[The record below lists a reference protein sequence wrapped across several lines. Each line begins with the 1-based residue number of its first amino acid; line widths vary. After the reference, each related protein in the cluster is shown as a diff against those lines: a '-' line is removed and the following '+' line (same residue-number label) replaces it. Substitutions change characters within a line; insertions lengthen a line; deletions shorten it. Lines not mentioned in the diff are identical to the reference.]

1 MISCSAKLL
10 VGFFVCLT
18 AMTFARDA
26 SKNFP
31 ADRPSRLSI
40 RHIERGGI
48 GYNQGYTTFE
58 GFFAPDPSY
67 PSALLPFLDVRAH
80 IFDDGKAAANAG
92 LGLRKIIGHRVYGL
106 NAYYDYRKSHN
117 IHYNQV
123 GFGLET
129 LGKRW
134 DFRINGYLPVGR
146 KTPPAYATKFAEF
159 SGNRLMLLQKYKFAM
174 KGFNAELGVHF
185 GKSRLLDFYAAAG
198 PYYLRGKN
206 GPHIWGGKVRLLCK
220 IKEYLTLELSNSY
233 DKMFKDRFQGQ
244 ITLTIPFGRGSDVQT
259 DDCTPCAP
267 SNILL
272 SRMVQPVERQEIIIE
287 GCRKRKNAAIDPL
300 TGLPFNVIFVDN
312 TSHSLGT
319 YESPYPTLA
328 LAQANSTINDIIYVF
343 PGDGTTKGMDEGI
356 TLKYNQKFWGSGVDH
371 SLQTAQGAI
380 TIPAQSSSAP
390 RMTNLNTD
398 GDGITLSSRN
408 EISGFTITNASNN
421 GIFGTNLENIRILHT
436 TIDSSLFDQIHLEY
450 SSSPGSADLENLTL
464 SNGGLYGIFID
475 SQSATMAC
483 NINNCTIQDTTNFA
497 INASFVH
504 EATVNMIG
512 NTIARNNNPANF
524 SFADTASLVVFNNT
538 FNNNTAIN
546 LAPISV
552 SAGVSPLTALISKNT
567 ITDNT
572 CSAIHFVLN
581 DTRNAQLMV
590 SQNIITNNDT
600 GSIGFSFGAP
610 LFIDAAGSSAGN
622 CYLNLME
629 NNFSRN
635 TGPALTVANGAF
647 NELAMNATGNT
658 INANGGGLGFATPS
672 NTFSLHATNNT
683 IINNGNHGITTSG
696 GIIIA
701 KASMNIANNN
711 ISGNTNQA
719 SALAVSHEGTD
730 LTFNVTNNNLSD
742 NEGSGIIMYSSGTI
756 ENLAMNISGN
766 TVSNNQNLGSNASPG
781 IDIEQY
787 TNLSGNLTNNTFS
800 NNAGSAVYIGST
812 VGSPAACLVMTGNSS
827 DTDYVF
833 SSGAGSFNLAPCDVG
848 TANVGTITT
857 PDTITL
863 VESCPAGAPCAL

>member
-10 VGFFVCLT
+10 AGFFVCLT

-31 ADRPSRLSI
+31 AERPSRLSI

-92 LGLRKIIGHRVYGL
+92 LGLRKIIGQRVYGL

-146 KTPPAYATKFAEF
+146 KTPSAYATKFAEF

-328 LAQANSTINDIIYVF
+328 LAEAHSSVNDIIYVF
-343 PGDGTTKGMDEGI
+343 PGDGTTAGMNEGI
-356 TLKYNQKFWGSGVDH
+356 TLKNNQKFWGSGVEH
-371 SLQTAQGAI
+371 SLQTAQGLI

-390 RMTNLNTD
+390 QMTNIN
-398 GDGITLSSRN
+398 GNGITLSSRN
-408 EISGFTITNASNN
+408 EVSGFALTNAFEN
-421 GIFGTNLENIRILHT
+421 GIFGTNVENIKILQS
-436 TIDSSLFDQIHLEY
+436 TIDGSQADQIHLEY
-450 SSSPGSADLENLTL
+450 SGSSGNADLQNLTIT
-464 SNGGLYGIFID
+464 NGAIDGIFID
-475 SQSATMAC
+475 SASSTMAC
-483 NINNCTIQDTTNFA
+483 TINNCVMQGNNQYA
-497 INASFVH
+497 LNASFDHQAALNVTSNTF
-504 EATVNMIG
+504 ESNVNPTNIH
-512 NTIARNNNPANF
+512 F
-524 SFADTASLVVFNNT
+524 SDTASLVVFDNTFSNNT
-538 FNNNTAIN
+538 SIN
-546 LAPISV
+546 PSPISV
-552 SAGVSPLTALISKNT
+552 FAEASPLTALISKNT
-567 ITDNT
+567 ITNNT
-572 CSAIHFVLN
+572 CSAIHLGLN
-581 DTRNAQLMV
+581 NTRNAQVTV
-590 SQNIITNNDT
+590 SQNIITHNDT
-600 GSIGFSFGAP
+600 GAQGP
-610 LFIDAAGSSAGN
+610 LGSPIFLDPAGSSSGN
-622 CYLNLME
+622 CYLNLTDNTFE
-629 NNFSRN
+629 HN
-635 TGPALTVANGAF
+635 TGSALYCFNGSF
-647 NELAMNATGNT
+647 NELEVNAINNT
-658 INANGGGLGFATPS
+658 INDNGGGLVFANPS
-672 NTFSLHATNNT
+672 AIFTLNATNNT
-683 IINNGNHGITTSG
+683 ITNGRDHGITTPG
-696 GIIIA
+696 GITIA
-701 KASMNIANNN
+701 KASINIANNN

-787 TNLSGNLTNNTFS
+787 TNLSGNLTNNSFS

-863 VESCPAGAPCAL
+863 VESCPAGAPCPI

>member
-1 MISCSAKLL
+1 MISCFTKLL
-10 VGFFVCLT
+10 VGSLACYT
-18 AMTFARDA
+18 AVTCAGDTLK
-26 SKNFP
+26 SFP
-31 ADRPSRLSI
+31 PNRPSRISV

-48 GYNQGYTTFE
+48 GYNQGYTTLE
-58 GFFAPDPSY
+58 GFFAPTPEHTTMM
-67 PSALLPFLDVRAH
+67 PFLDLRGHV
-80 IFDDGKAAANAG
+80 FDNGKLAANVG
-92 LGLRKIIGHRVYGL
+92 LGLRKIAGDRVYGL
-106 NAYYDYRKSHN
+106 NVYYDYRHTKK
-117 IHYNQV
+117 IDYNQV
-123 GFGLET
+123 GFGLES
-129 LGKRW
+129 LGERC
-134 DFRINGYLPVGR
+134 DFRINGYMPVG
-146 KTPPAYATKFAEF
+146 KKVTSPCQTKFIGF
-159 SGNRLMLLQKYKFAM
+159 LGHNMILSQKYQFAM
-174 KGFNAELGVHF
+174 KGFNAEFGVHF
-185 GKSRLLDFYAAAG
+185 GKSRFFDFYAAAG
-198 PYYLRGKN
+198 PYYFAGKI
-206 GPHIWGGKVRLLCK
+206 GPKIWGGKVRLVGR
-220 IKEYLTLELSNSY
+220 ITDYVTIELSNSY
-233 DKMFKDRFQGQ
+233 DKMFHNRFQGQ
-244 ITLTIPFGRGSDVQT
+244 ITLTVPFGRGSDIQST
-259 DDCTPCAP
+259 DACNPCDAP
-267 SNILL
+267 RVLF
-272 SRMVQPVERQEIIIE
+272 SRMVQPVERQEINIV
-287 GCRKRKNAAIDPL
+287 GCVTKRAAAFDPA
-300 TGLPFNVIFVDN
+300 TGMPFNFVFVDN
-312 TSHSLGT
+312 TSHSYGT

-371 SLQTAQGAI
+371 SLQTAQGVI

-421 GIFGTNLENIRILHT
+421 GIFGTNLENIKILHT

-450 SSSPGSADLENLTL
+450 SGSSGNADLENLTL

-483 NINNCTIQDTTNFA
+483 NINNCTIQDTVNYA
-497 INASFVH
+497 VNASFAH
-504 EATVNMIG
+504 QAAVNMTG
-512 NTIARNNNPANF
+512 NIIARNNNPANF
-524 SFADTASLVVFNNT
+524 VFADTASLIVSHNT

-552 SAGVSPLTALISKNT
+552 SAGASPLTALIKNNT

-572 CSAIHFVLN
+572 CSAIHLALN
-581 DTRNAQLMV
+581 NTNAAQLTV

-622 CYLNLME
+622 CYVNLTD
-629 NNFSRN
+629 NTFSRN
-635 TGPALTVANGAF
+635 TGPAFTVANGAF
-647 NELAMNATGNT
+647 NEFAMNATGNT
-658 INANGGGLGFATPS
+658 ISNNGGGLGFDNPS
-672 NTFSLHATNNT
+672 NKFTLNATNNA
-683 IINNGNHGITTSG
+683 IISNGNHGITTSG

-701 KASMNIANNN
+701 NATMNIANNN
-711 ISGNTNQA
+711 ISGNTSQA
-719 SALAVSHEGTD
+719 SAIAVSHDGTD
-730 LTFNVTNNNLSD
+730 LTFNVTNNTLSD
-742 NEGSGIIMYSSGTI
+742 NEGSGIIMYSAGTI
-756 ENLAMNISGN
+756 ENLAMNVSGN
-766 TVSNNQNLGSNASPG
+766 TVNNNQNLGSNASPG

-787 TNLSGNLTNNTFS
+787 TNLSGNLMNNSLS

-833 SSGAGSFNLAPCDVG
+833 SSGTGSFNLAPCDVG